1 MRADFDAI
9 KQALLQANGAIRE
22 ASRTIGQGLDGTRDN
37 LAAAKEAARG
47 LEQLGETA
55 AGLDFRLKGF
65 SEALGDSAA
74 ARADEMKRASK
85 QMVAAAGQVVG
96 EADRVAEALIRGTRG
111 IADAVRD
118 AGRISGSPQ

>member
-1 MRADFDAI
+1 
-9 KQALLQANGAIRE
+9 
-22 ASRTIGQGLDGTRDN
+22 
-37 LAAAKEAARG
+37 
-47 LEQLGETA
+47 
-55 AGLDFRLKGF
+55 
-65 SEALGDSAA
+65 
-74 ARADEMKRASK
+74 MKRASK